1 VSWSNLRIAALPGY
15 EWSRTPLEFLRF
27 ARSRVMPKRQ
37 AFNELADTVTQQPD
51 LLCIPWYQQSHIT
64 RILRWV
70 TSRPPRVQTMMT
82 LLAGQAPR

>member
-1 VSWSNLRIAALPGY
+1 
-15 EWSRTPLEFLRF
+15 
-27 ARSRVMPKRQ
+27 MPKRQ